1 MMNGPSVTIS
11 DMQNFVENM
20 ATGPDIQISSN
31 IGNVIELGGDDL
43 NTDDLGISLL
53 SNTNVKS
60 RPAEQSSTQAVS
72 SIFEPIDDIQIG
84 KLEPLEAI
92 SFDIPSSSS
101 SSLPEININRESSSS
116 YYNSSSSSGFGGSGY
131 DNDQSASGPSIS
143 LAAANRLSPEEERK
157 QKIELINKLS
167 RLEQKGFNL
176 TKRFTLDNSLDE
188 IKEEFDRLVDAKNL
202 EASLRFQRQC
212 LMGFATGFEYLNGK
226 FNPFDWQMDGWSE
239 SVHENIEDFDEVFEE
254 LYDKYKGRGNMPPE
268 GKLLMSLVGSG
279 FMFHMSNTF
288 FRQKFAT
295 MDAGDIFRNN
305 PQLAKQFAAAAAQQ
319 AGPGFGNFMGA
330 AMGVNSPMGQSQPMN
345 MGQMPM
351 GGMPMGGM
359 PMGGPSNPGAFYNA
373 SNGMSSS
380 PPIPQMPQNMAAAPS
395 QQNQRREMRG
405 PSGVDDILKTFQEV
419 RDAELH
425 ASPVAMPSS
434 LPVFNQQ
441 PAVQAISEIASLH
454 SQQDDGM
461 SQADTIRTGA
471 TGMGRRGRRKAAIP
485 VANTMT
491 LNL

>member
-1 MMNGPSVTIS
+1 MMNGPSVTIH

-20 ATGPDIQISSN
+20 ASGPDIQISSN

-43 NTDDLGISLL
+43 GGDDLGIGLL

-60 RPAEQSSTQAVS
+60 RPAEQTSSQSVS
-72 SIFEPIDDIQIG
+72 ILDPIDDIQVG

-101 SSLPEININRESSSS
+101 SLPEININRESSSPS
-116 YYNSSSSSGFGGSGY
+116 NYGSSFGGF
-131 DNDQSASGPSIS
+131 DNEQTASGPSIS

-176 TKRFTLDNSLDE
+176 TKRFTLDNTLDE

-226 FNPFDWQMDGWSE
+226 FNPFDWQLDGWSE

-268 GKLLMSLVGSG
+268 AKLLMSLVGSG

-288 FRQKFAT
+288 FRQKFAS

-330 AMGVNSPMGQSQPMN
+330 AMGVNQGQQMP

-351 GGMPMGGM
+351 N
-359 PMGGPSNPGAFYNA
+359 GPSNPGAFYNA
-373 SNGMSSS
+373 SNAMNSA
-380 PPIPQMPQNMAAAPS
+380 PPMPQMPQNMAAIPP
-395 QQNQRREMRG
+395 QPTQRREMRG

-419 RDAELH
+419 RDAELN
-425 ASPVAMPSS
+425 ASPVAMPQNS

-461 SQADTIRTGA
+461 SQADTIRTGM
-471 TGMGRRGRRKAAIP
+471 TGSGRRGRRKATIP
-485 VANTMT
+485 VQNTMT